1 MDKRIKYLIIIVLS
15 FILYGNTLFHDYT
28 LDDAI
33 VITENEYTLNG
44 FDGLK
49 DIFSEDVFNGFFEQ
63 KNKKLVAGGRYR
75 PLSIATF
82 AMEWEIFMGTPFDG
96 LNKKKIE
103 KELNVNAN
111 PDFILPFNKLLK
123 DLSKTIHT
131 DDRNLRNQQQDII
144 LSKIENISEKE
155 KHQITSNL
163 KKMRKNRGRLLFLSH
178 LVNLILYT
186 LTCLIIY
193 EVIKQIFKND
203 NPTKWFLSVPFI
215 STLLFLVHPI
225 HTEVIAN
232 IKGRDEILSLL
243 GSLVA
248 MLLIFKYIKNEQVLY
263 IPIIFL
269 SYLLALFSK
278 EIAIIFIAL
287 IPLSIY
293 FFTDFKSR
301 KKQIIYVMLPLVLA
315 SAIYFFIRSR
325 VLGGVNLEHS
335 NELMNNSFLGMDIGE
350 KYATIFYTLLIYL
363 KLLIFPH
370 PLTYDYYPYHI
381 PVMNWTQIW
390 PVLSVILYLFL
401 IIYSLIGLRNK
412 NKIVYGILF
421 FLIALFP
428 LSNLLFP
435 IGVFMSERFIY
446 AASIGIILA
455 GTYML
460 INKIKHQ
467 KTLIS
472 VLLGILILFSI
483 KTINRNRDW
492 KNDFTLFTHDVKISS
507 NSAKGNTTAGGKLLE
522 EALKPGN
529 ETKNKEYLLKAIKY
543 LDKAIDIYPKYTDAL
558 LLMGNAQWELYQSLD
573 SAYIYYRKILDM
585 NPLYTRVYDNIFKS
599 KIVKCF
605 EDPAN
610 AESNIKILHDLENY
624 NPNNFEVNYYLGRI
638 YGRYLNQ
645 LNKSINYFHKASL
658 VDSQNISVYKD
669 LGVAY
674 GMSGKYNESAQA
686 FKKAVELDPV
696 DPVLVLNLAMTYAN
710 LNQIT
715 NALVLLD
722 KIRMMDINKENA
734 NILLRAG
741 AIYDS
746 FGEKDKAQEC
756 FQRAKKLKS

>member
-1 MDKRIKYLIIIVLS
+1 
-15 FILYGNTLFHDYT
+15 
-28 LDDAI
+28 
-33 VITENEYTLNG
+33 
-44 FDGLK
+44 
-49 DIFSEDVFNGFFEQ
+49 
-63 KNKKLVAGGRYR
+63 
-75 PLSIATF
+75 
-82 AMEWEIFMGTPFDG
+82 
-96 LNKKKIE
+96 
-103 KELNVNAN
+103 
-111 PDFILPFNKLLK
+111 
-123 DLSKTIHT
+123 
-131 DDRNLRNQQQDII
+131 
-144 LSKIENISEKE
+144 
-155 KHQITSNL
+155 
-163 KKMRKNRGRLLFLSH
+163 
-178 LVNLILYT
+178 
-186 LTCLIIY
+186 
-193 EVIKQIFKND
+193 
-203 NPTKWFLSVPFI
+203 
-215 STLLFLVHPI
+215 
-225 HTEVIAN
+225 
-232 IKGRDEILSLL
+232 
-243 GSLVA
+243 
-248 MLLIFKYIKNEQVLY
+248 
-263 IPIIFL
+263 
-269 SYLLALFSK
+269 
-278 EIAIIFIAL
+278 
-287 IPLSIY
+287 
-293 FFTDFKSR
+293 
-301 KKQIIYVMLPLVLA
+301 
-315 SAIYFFIRSR
+315 
-325 VLGGVNLEHS
+325 
-335 NELMNNSFLGMDIGE
+335 
-350 KYATIFYTLLIYL
+350 
-363 KLLIFPH
+363 
-370 PLTYDYYPYHI
+370 
-381 PVMNWTQIW
+381 MNWTQIW